1 MNNGLW
7 DDRLNHLKQQD
18 LQREIQELHLLK
30 EAGLNNPGLLS
41 RVGKGLQ
48 AVLLSLGK
56 RLQEDKADGQ
66 AMYKPAKKS
75 GL

>member
-30 EAGLNNPGLLS
+30 EAGLDNHGLLK
-41 RVGKGLQ
+41 RIGKGLQ
-48 AVLLSLGK
+48 AALLSLGS
-56 RLQEDKADGQ
+56 RLKVRKADGQ
-66 AMYKPAKKS
+66 AMYKPARKT

>member
-30 EAGLNNPGLLS
+30 EAGLNNPNLLGRLGKILQGGLL
-41 RVGKGLQ
+41 
-48 AVLLSLGK
+48 VLGR
-56 RLQEDKADGQ
+56 RLQDRKAVDQ
-66 AMYKPAKKS
+66 AMYKPARKTS
-75 GL
+75 V

>member
-30 EAGLNNPGLLS
+30 EAGLNNPNLLGRLGKILQGGLL
-41 RVGKGLQ
+41 
-48 AVLLSLGK
+48 VLGR
-56 RLQEDKADGQ
+56 RLQDRKAVDL
-66 AMYKPAKKS
+66 AMYKPAKKTS
-75 GL
+75 L

>member
-30 EAGLNNPGLLS
+30 EAGLNDLGLLK

-48 AVLLSLGK
+48 AGLLSLGR
-56 RLQEDKADGQ
+56 RLQERKADGQ
-66 AMYKPAKKS
+66 AMYKPARKT